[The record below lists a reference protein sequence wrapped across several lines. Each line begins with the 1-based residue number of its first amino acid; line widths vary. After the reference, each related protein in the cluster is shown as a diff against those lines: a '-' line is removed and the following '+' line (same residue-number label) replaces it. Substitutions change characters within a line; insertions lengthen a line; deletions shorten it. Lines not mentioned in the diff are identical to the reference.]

1 MKGLKIELKRR
12 LILIFLLLAA
22 IMLGLLI
29 RFFYIQLVKTDEYH
43 SGALRQRL
51 REIEIQP
58 KRGIIYDREGVEF
71 AVSAGSPT
79 VVAIP
84 SDIINPQ
91 QTADKL
97 AEILELEREEIYD
110 RLTKQ
115 AGAVYLARKIA
126 DDKAEAIKKL
136 DIAGITFTEESKR
149 YYPKDSLAS
158 HLIGFSGIDNQGL
171 QGVELS
177 YDQYLRGKPG
187 RKLIESDAAGRQLPE
202 GIEDYIAPEDGDNV
216 YLTIDSV
223 LQYIAERE
231 LDRAMLLNEAEA
243 ATIMMMDPQT
253 GELLALANRPTYDP
267 NEFLDYTPDLWRNR
281 AVSDTYEPGSTFKI
295 ITAAA
300 GLEEGVV
307 QPSDKFHDPGHIEI
321 AGQNI
326 SCWKDGGHG
335 MQTFAEVVENSCN
348 PGFVQVGQRIGAE
361 NFYKYIEAFDFSK
374 RTGLDLPGEAEG
386 LAYDLEDV
394 GPVELATISF
404 GHGITVTPIQLIT
417 AISAVANDGQLLR
430 PRIVKK
436 IANSRGEVIKE
447 NQPEKI
453 KQVISA
459 NTSQTLRELL
469 TGVVEDGSGENA
481 AVDGYLIGGKTG
493 TARHYGRNLYDA
505 SFVGMLP
512 ANDPQLLTLVVL
524 HGVSSYPYYGS
535 QVAAPVFKNVVED
548 AVRHLGIEPGS
559 ESDKIDFETEK
570 EVTEV
575 PQLKG
580 LELKEAERKIYQSG
594 LNIRLE
600 GQAGTVTD
608 QFPEAGVEV
617 YKGSTIV
624 LFFDAETRGKDRF
637 RITVPDLTGKSVAEA
652 LELSAELGL
661 ELNPTHQ
668 GQIVSQQ
675 PEAGATIES
684 GGKIEIK
691 IR

>member
-1 MKGLKIELKRR
+1 MNGLKIELKRR
-12 LILIFLLLAA
+12 MIFIFLLLAV
-22 IMLGLLI
+22 IMLGLLV

-51 REIEIQP
+51 REIKIQP

-71 AVSAGSPT
+71 AVSAGSET

-110 RLTKQ
+110 RLTRQ
-115 AGAVYLARKIA
+115 AGAVYVARKID
-126 DDKAEAIKKL
+126 DDKAEQIQKL
-136 DIAGITFTEESKR
+136 DLAGITFTEESKR
-149 YYPKDSLAS
+149 HYPKDSLAS
-158 HLIGFSGIDNQGL
+158 HLIGFAGVDNQGL

-202 GIEDYIAPEDGDNV
+202 GVEDYVAPENGNDLF
-216 YLTIDSV
+216 LTIDSV
-223 LQYIAERE
+223 LQYIVERE

-253 GELLALANRPTYDP
+253 GEILALGNRPTYNP
-267 NEFLDYTPDLWRNR
+267 NNFLDYTPDLWRNR

-307 QPSDKFHDPGHIEI
+307 QPNDKFHDPGHIEV
-321 AGQNI
+321 AGQKI

-386 LAYDLEDV
+386 LAYALEDV

-430 PRIVKK
+430 PRIVKRVED
-436 IANSRGEVIKE
+436 SEGEVVKE
-447 NQPEKI
+447 NQPEKV

-459 NTSQTLRELL
+459 DTAQTVRKLL
-469 TGVVEDGSGENA
+469 TGVVEDGSGANA
-481 AVDGYLIGGKTG
+481 AVEGYSIGGKTG
-493 TARHYGRNLYDA
+493 TARHYGRDLYDA
-505 SFVGMLP
+505 SFIGMLP
-512 ANDPQLLTLVVL
+512 SNDPQLLTLVVL

-535 QVAAPVFKNVVED
+535 QIAAPVFKNVVED
-548 AVRHLGIEPGS
+548 AVRHLEIKPDRET
-559 ESDKIDFETEK
+559 DKIDFETEK

-580 LELKEAERKIYQSG
+580 LDLKEAERKIYQAG

-600 GQAGTVTD
+600 GQEGTVTD
-608 QFPEAGVEV
+608 QFPEPGIEV

-624 LFFDAETRGKDRF
+624 LFFDAETRHKDRF
-637 RITVPDLTGKSVAEA
+637 RVTVPDLTGKTVEEA
-652 LELSAELGL
+652 LEFSAELGL
-661 ELNPTHQ
+661 ELKTNQQ
-668 GQIVSQQ
+668 GQIVSQE
-675 PEAGATIES
+675 PEAGATVES
-684 GGKIEIK
+684 GGAIEV
-691 IR
+691 RVR